1 MREVSESLDSS
12 GEKEVQAHS
21 KSLLRMIGLSLMFFV
36 LILVFTLFKLPETKI
51 TALIQG
57 YVQTTLDP
65 FGIYISDRGRSLSF
79 LTGINYRLDHPT
91 LELRDQTRIELD
103 ELEVR
108 PKLLSLLTGRAGAS
122 ADLKQGKSRFHLD
135 ALAKRDRVEADIE
148 LTDIDLSRFGIF
160 AFAGVKGSG
169 IITGKS
175 HLDGAPSDL
184 ASLNGGLDLKLK
196 NVQLDEQMI
205 FAFKIP
211 SLSVSEGSVN
221 VDIKSGKLLMKNVQ
235 LGRQNDDVVATL
247 TGDIALNRNLNSSPL
262 NLRVVFSFSPKVL
275 ASFSFIESI
284 IAGAKQSDGKYAYKL
299 TGTISAPFANPD
311 PQK

>member
-1 MREVSESLDSS
+1 MSEMSNELDSPIHS
-12 GEKEVQAHS
+12 GGGSTV
-21 KSLLRMIGLSLMFFV
+21 KSIPKMMGLGSLFLG

-57 YVQTTLDP
+57 YVQSSLDP
-65 FGIYISDRGRSLSF
+65 FGIYISDRGRSLS
-79 LTGINYRLDHPT
+79 LITGIRYRLDHPT

-103 ELEVR
+103 ELEVH

-122 ADLKQGKSRFHLD
+122 ADLKQGKSAIHLD
-135 ALAKRDRVEADIE
+135 ALAKKDRVEAD
-148 LTDIDLSRFGIF
+148 LDLNDIDLSRFGVL
-160 AFAGVKGSG
+160 AFAGIKGSG
-169 IITGKS
+169 IISGKS

-184 ASLNGGLDLKLK
+184 ATMNGGLDLKLK
-196 NVQLDEQMI
+196 NVQLEEQMI

-211 SLSVSEGSVN
+211 SLSISEGSLN
-221 VDIKSGKLLMKNVQ
+221 VEIKNGKLLMKNVQ
-235 LGRQNDDVVATL
+235 LGRQNDDVIASL

-275 ASFSFIESI
+275 ASFSFIESM

-299 TGTISAPFANPD
+299 TGTLTSPFANPD